1 MHSSRPY
8 PLTILLV
15 AFSTAFLLGS
25 SPVLNAQQSPPA
37 RPPIIDVHAH
47 ANNMFYLP
55 DGRPLPRPCI
65 NLNLDCQNKPSAFT
79 TDEALRRGTV
89 EYMRRFNIVL
99 AVLSGRDSGVVARW
113 VDSTPGRFMA
123 GWMINGEPTGPSIA
137 RLKRAFQSG
146 QLAVL
151 GEVNAQYYSRPPDD
165 PVLEPYF
172 NLAEAL
178 DVPVLIHTAG
188 IGARN
193 PKFRS
198 AFGHPLLLEKVLTRH
213 PRLRI
218 YLENAGYPFAEEMV
232 ALMFQYPQVYADL
245 STITWV
251 IPRAAFHEYLR
262 TLVRAGFGQR
272 LMFGSDQVIW
282 PETIED
288 AVASIET
295 ADFLTPDQ
303 KRDIFFN
310 NAVRF
315 FRLRADTLKVWPES
329 GR

>member
-1 MHSSRPY
+1 MIARA
-8 PLTILLV
+8 PLIALGLS
-15 AFSTAFLLGS
+15 FST
-25 SPVLNAQQSPPA
+25 VLAAQQDSPE

-47 ANNMFYLP
+47 ALGMFYLP
-55 DGRPLPRPCI
+55 DGGPPPRPCI
-65 NLNLDCQNKPSAFT
+65 NQDPACGNKPSAFT
-79 TDEALRRGTV
+79 TNEALRQGTL

-99 AVLSGRDSGVVARW
+99 AVLSGRDSGEVTRW

-123 GWMINGEPTGPSIA
+123 GWMLNGGSSSPSIA
-137 RLKRAFQSG
+137 RLKRAFRSG
-146 QLAVL
+146 RYAVL
-151 GEVNAQYYSRPPDD
+151 GEVTSQYDSRRPDD
-165 PVLEPYF
+165 PALEPYF
-172 NLAEAL
+172 KLAEAL

-198 AFGHPLLLEKVLTRH
+198 ALGHPLMLEEVLKRH
-213 PRLRI
+213 PHLRL
-218 YLENAGYPFAEEMV
+218 YVENAGYPFAEEMI

-245 STITWV
+245 STITWI
-251 IPRAAFHEYLR
+251 IPRGAFHEYLR

-288 AVASIET
+288 AVASVDA

-315 FRLRADTLKVWPES
+315 FRLNADTLKAWSEWT
-329 GR
+329 RR